1 MSPQSRAQQLA
12 EVAVAVYEAGCSA
25 IPLPLE
31 SSNPLLAILKQALEK
46 EGAEQSVGQAL
57 ATALLESVLQ
67 AVDTEADSFPP
78 LIVSPRSSL
87 GFSDLVFLVVVS
99 CSAVL
104 AKHQL
109 DQYAVV
115 CFSATQS

>member
-1 MSPQSRAQQLA
+1 M
-12 EVAVAVYEAGCSA
+12 AVYEAGCSA
-25 IPLPLE
+25 IHLPLE

-46 EGAEQSVGQAL
+46 EGAEQSVGHAL

-78 LIVSPRSSL
+78 LIVTPCPFCLVPQAHSSW
-87 GFSDLVFLVVVS
+87 VVMAY
-99 CSAVL
+99 SAVL

-109 DQYAVV
+109 GQYAVV
-115 CFSATQS
+115 YLSPMQS